1 MRHNPER
8 DAAAYLGGT
17 LTRRRRRRFEDHL
30 LECEQCWREVAEARR
45 GRSVA
50 EAAREL
56 APQSVREL
64 VRAAVAGAEPPSR
77 RFPLPWLATAAVAL
91 LVLAGATA
99 VVLVVRPDRP
109 ARQPA
114 PIARAI
120 DDFLSDRLP
129 AGRPPSLRAL
139 DLSGLGFEVV
149 GAGSG
154 EVGDLAVDAFRY
166 RDAAGR
172 RIHLYL
178 SEQPFPVAL
187 GAHRSDRPD
196 GPWTAEGD
204 GVELLCAQR
213 PLPLLAISD
222 DPAALRSL
230 AAHLGVG

>member
-1 MRHNPER
+1 M
-8 DAAAYLGGT
+8 

-56 APQSVREL
+56 APQSLREL
-64 VRAAVAGAEPPSR
+64 VRAAVAGAEPSTR
-77 RFPLPWLATAAVAL
+77 RFPRPGLAAAAVAL
-91 LVLAGATA
+91 LLLAGATA
-99 VVLVVRPDRP
+99 VVLVAWPDR
-109 ARQPA
+109 PA

-120 DDFLSDRLP
+120 DDFRSDRLP

-149 GAGSG
+149 GSGSG

-166 RDAAGR
+166 RDRSGR

-178 SEQPFPVAL
+178 SEEPFPVAL
-187 GAHRSDRPD
+187 GAHRSDGPD

-222 DPAALRSL
+222 DSAALRSL